1 MTLCDFT
8 LLVEMNILVL
18 GANGYTGLH
27 LVKALLER
35 GHAVRGLVRDVERG
49 IALEKLG
56 MDLRVGDVRDEASL
70 RNVAD
75 DCEIIFNVVASC
87 RIEPSEAKAILLEG
101 ARSIFRNVDR
111 AVLKKY
117 IWCSN
122 VSVYGYPKMKERV
135 TETSALKP
143 AYALGKITVDA
154 EKLAS
159 ESLPAIAVRVA
170 SVYGKGRDFILG
182 LKENRLRLLN
192 GGENWQSRI
201 HVEDLVQV
209 LIAAMERAN
218 AGSVYLAADDLP
230 VIQRKFFEEIC
241 AATGTTVPLN
251 LEVNAARAFGVFGR
265 AMNSLGGE
273 QRYQLSESVIGLL
286 TGNYFCLN
294 DKIKNELG
302 VVLRYPTFR
311 EGYKEILK

>member
-1 MTLCDFT
+1 
-8 LLVEMNILVL
+8 MNILVL
-18 GANGYTGLH
+18 GANGYTGSH
-27 LVKALLER
+27 LVQALLER
-35 GHAVRGLVRDVERG
+35 GHAVRGLVREVERG

-70 RNVAD
+70 KNVAD

-87 RIEPSEAKAILLEG
+87 RIEPSESKAILLDG
-101 ARSIFRNVDR
+101 AQNLFRHVDR

-122 VSVYGYPKMKERV
+122 VAVYGSPKATERL
-135 TETSALKP
+135 TETSAMKP
-143 AYALGKITVDA
+143 TYGLGKITVDA
-154 EKLAS
+154 EKLAR
-159 ESLPAIAVRVA
+159 ESVPSIALRVA
-170 SVYGKGRDFILG
+170 SVYGNGRDFVAA

-201 HVEDLVQV
+201 HVDDLVQTLV
-209 LIAAMERAN
+209 AAMERAPVD
-218 AGSVYLAADDLP
+218 SVYLAADDLP

-241 AATGTTVPLN
+241 AASGTTLPLN

-265 AMNSLGGE
+265 AMNSLSG
-273 QRYQLSESVIGLL
+273 QQQYQLSENVIGLL
-286 TGNYFCLN
+286 TGNYFCVN

-302 VVLRYPTFR
+302 VKLKYPTFR
-311 EGYKEILK
+311 EGYKAILGKG